1 MARIPETEVMND
13 PASVDAYT
21 AETFGGGLATF
32 LMYKLQKNT
41 DNLTIADIGC
51 GNMAYAPILNTI
63 YPNSVF
69 TAYDASSLMLEKAN
83 LIIDQEKVTLVNSF
97 IPDVTLPNQAYD
109 IVLSSLFLHQ
119 LPDPAPC
126 WDTIKQIGKIGGTF
140 CVFDLLRVEDSAICT
155 EIVEGMSAN
164 APEVCKTDFYNTL
177 RASFTIDEIKQQLL
191 DAGITAEV
199 KTEEIY
205 PNCFVVYVFGIIS

>member
-21 AETFGGGLATF
+21 AETYGGGLATF
-32 LMYKLQKNT
+32 LMYRLPNNT
-41 DNLTIADIGC
+41 HNLVIADIGC
-51 GNMAYAPILNTI
+51 GNMAYATTLKSIF
-63 YPNSVF
+63 PNSVF

-97 IPDVTLPNQAYD
+97 IPDENLPSQTYD

-126 WDTIKQIGKIGGTF
+126 WNTIKQIGKTGGTF
-140 CVFDLLRVEDSAICT
+140 YVFDLLRVEDSAICT
-155 EIVEGMSAN
+155 EIVDGMTEN
-164 APEVCKTDFYNTL
+164 APEVFKTDFYNTL
-177 RASFTIDEIKQQLL
+177 RASFTVEEIQQQLL
-191 DAGITAEV
+191 DAGLVATIQ
-199 KTEEIY
+199 TEEIY
-205 PNCFVVYVFGIIS
+205 PNCSVVYITGTL